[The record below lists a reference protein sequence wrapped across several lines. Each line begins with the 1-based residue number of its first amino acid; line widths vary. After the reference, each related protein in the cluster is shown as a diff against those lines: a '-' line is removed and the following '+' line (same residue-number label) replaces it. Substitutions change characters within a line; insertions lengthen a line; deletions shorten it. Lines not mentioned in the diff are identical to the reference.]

1 MNASMP
7 PSVLPLLEWF
17 ARGPAAGEYPGLRSD
32 AGVGDGLGYL
42 LLNKLATDG
51 AGGQFALT
59 DRGAAFLRILLETP
73 LPIRAWVDPRGD
85 APRQIIVREAFTPGP
100 RDRFVMELG
109 SRPWELTGSD
119 STLTSFDTEKAGQDE
134 EKTPADDDAG
144 NIDPAILEAA
154 RRQVLNPDAWERHSL
169 PADGDFT
176 PWKSKTPAPPHGI
189 GHGTFVDAFLLDGTV
204 LHQYAASINW
214 KTRGKRHDVI
224 GYRVAEDP
232 NAPKTPL
239 ADRG

>member
-1 MNASMP
+1 MP
-7 PSVLPLLEWF
+7 PTVLPLLEWF
-17 ARGPAAGEYPGLRSD
+17 ARGPVEEYPGLRSD
-32 AGVGDGLGYL
+32 ASVADGLGFIL
-42 LLNKLATDG
+42 INDLARDDG
-51 AGGQFALT
+51 PKGRFTLT
-59 DRGAAFLRILLETP
+59 GRGVAFLRILLATP
-73 LPIRAWVDPRGD
+73 LPVQAWIDPRGD
-85 APRQIIVREAFTPGP
+85 APTQVIVRDAFTPGP
-100 RDRFVMELG
+100 RDRFVMELR
-109 SRPWELTGSD
+109 SRPGDMFAGSD

-134 EKTPADDDAG
+134 AETPADDDAG

-169 PADGDFT
+169 PSDGDFI

>member
-1 MNASMP
+1 MNATMP
-7 PSVLPLLEWF
+7 PTVLPLIEWF

-32 AGVGDGLGYL
+32 AGVADGLGYL
-42 LLNKLATDG
+42 LLNKLATGG

-59 DRGAAFLRILLETP
+59 DRGTAFLRILLSTP
-73 LPIRAWVDPRGD
+73 LPVQAWIDPRGD
-85 APRQIIVREAFTPGP
+85 APAQVVANEAFTPGRVVTNTGGP
-100 RDRFVMELG
+100 ADRL
-109 SRPWELTGSD
+109 SAGSD
-119 STLTSFDTEKAGQDE
+119 FTRTSFDLEKAGQGE
-134 EKTPADDDAG
+134 AETPPDDDAG

-169 PADGDFT
+169 PSDDDFI

-189 GHGTFVDAFLLDGTV
+189 GHGTFVEAFLLDGSV
-204 LHQYAASINW
+204 LRQYAASINW